1 MVTSMNL
8 LTTTL
13 QPDTTPSG
21 APRVTAFSAGASE
34 QDPMRNFGFTVSAYA
49 LIWVMLVGFWLLS
62 WRRQRALEAR
72 LGEVERSLEKASSR
86 APASER

>member
-1 MVTSMNL
+1 MNL
-8 LTTTL
+8 LATTL

-21 APRVTAFSAGASE
+21 APRVTSFSAGGGE

-49 LIWVMLVGFWLLS
+49 LIWVMLIGFWLLS

-72 LGEVERSLEKASSR
+72 LGEVERSLDKAGPR
-86 APASER
+86 VPASEE

>member
-1 MVTSMNL
+1 MNL

-21 APRVTAFSAGASE
+21 APRVTGFSAGDAA

-49 LIWVMLVGFWLLS
+49 LIWAMLIGFWLLS

-72 LGEVERSLEKASSR
+72 LGEVELSLEKAAPAR
-86 APASER
+86 APASKN